1 MISPYS
7 NSNQRKINNPFPTIM
22 SPIKHFEFKYKNVDE
37 LFNFI
42 TGNDKLFP
50 HSAMKHE
57 TNALTNKKKSTFSKK
72 MKSAYKTYEINPRTQ
87 ISNFNDSFSF
97 NFNTTNNHNIN
108 QNINIFEDVET
119 IKKDLIDNTIMSDG
133 INKIIPIITEEW
145 IQHITDIGNNN
156 A

>member
-1 MISPYS
+1 
-7 NSNQRKINNPFPTIM
+7 M
-22 SPIKHFEFKYKNVDE
+22 SPIKNFELKYKNVDE

-50 HSAMKHE
+50 HSAMKPE

-97 NFNTTNNHNIN
+97 NFNTTNN

-133 INKIIPIITEEW
+133 INKIIPIITDEW
-145 IQHITDIGNNN
+145 IQHIINLGNNN
-156 A
+156 V

>member
-7 NSNQRKINNPFPTIM
+7 NSNQRNINNPFPTIM
-22 SPIKHFEFKYKNVDE
+22 SPIKNFELKYKNVDE

-50 HSAMKHE
+50 NSAMKPE

-97 NFNTTNNHNIN
+97 NFNTTNN

-133 INKIIPIITEEW
+133 INKIIPIITDEW
-145 IQHITDIGNNN
+145 IQHIINLGNNN
-156 A
+156 V

>member
-1 MISPYS
+1 
-7 NSNQRKINNPFPTIM
+7 M
-22 SPIKHFEFKYKNVDE
+22 SPIKNFELKYKNVDE

-50 HSAMKHE
+50 NSAMKPE

-97 NFNTTNNHNIN
+97 NFNTTNN

-133 INKIIPIITEEW
+133 INKIIPIITDEW
-145 IQHITDIGNNN
+145 IQHIINLGNNN
-156 A
+156 V